1 MSIYEYNEE
10 YVRQSFFEDGERA
23 GYGKG
28 KADGEKAG
36 YGKGKADGERAGYGK
51 GRSDGDNDRLVKS
64 VESAMENFKIDLR
77 RACEGIGTT
86 VEEYRKA
93 KEKQQIVF
101 VM

>member
-1 MSIYEYNEE
+1 
-10 YVRQSFFEDGERA
+10 VDGEKA

-36 YGKGKADGERAGYGK
+36 YGRGKADGERAGYGK

-93 KEKQQIVF
+93 KEKQ
-101 VM
+101 